1 MIFYWAERN
10 FKNGLKPEVLSM
22 LKVFGPYLN
31 EDGTMS
37 TILLM
42 K

>member
-1 MIFYWAERN
+1 MIFLLGKRN

-31 EDGTMS
+31 EDGTIVS
-37 TILLM
+37 ILLM

>member
-1 MIFYWAERN
+1 MIFLLAERN

-31 EDGTMS
+31 EDELLS
-37 TILLM
+37 TILS
-42 K
+42 